1 MTAISSPASLADA
14 VAVPSKGQ
22 RVWNVTRLHFANTF
36 SMIALPWLIIAFVW
50 LVNMVIW
57 VSIYASTH
65 EQLTGTQWSGAT
77 MYIFVYFGIAAVQ
90 AMNLTFRFAMGMSA
104 TRRDYYLGTWLAF
117 ALQGLLF
124 TAVCTLVSYIEN
136 WTNGYG
142 MNAHMFSNVYM
153 GSGPLWERVF
163 TTFGAFMFC
172 FALGALAGSVYVR
185 WRANGLYALGAI
197 VALLVVGFVAITTLT
212 ASWPAV
218 GGWFVQVRAVGVVA
232 WLLIPMAVSGL
243 IGFFVLR
250 KAPSRA

>member
-1 MTAISSPASLADA
+1 MTAISTPATLAEA
-14 VAVPSKGQ
+14 GTVPSTAL
-22 RVWNVTRLHFANTF
+22 RIWNVTRLHFANRF
-36 SMIALPWLIIAFVW
+36 SMIALPWIIIGFVF

-57 VSIYASTH
+57 ISIFASTH

-77 MYIFVYFGIAAVQ
+77 MYIFVYFAIAAVQ
-90 AMNLTFRFAMGMSA
+90 AMSLTFRFAMGMSA
-104 TRRDYYLGTWLAF
+104 TRRDYYLGTVLAF
-117 ALQGLLF
+117 VLQGLLF
-124 TAVCTLVSYIEN
+124 TAVCTLLSYVED

-142 MNAHMFSNVYM
+142 MSAHMFSNVYM

-163 TTFGAFMFC
+163 TTFAAFLFC

-197 VALLVVGFVAITTLT
+197 VALVGVGFVAVATLT

-218 GGWFVQVRAVGVVA
+218 GSWFLQVRTVGVVA
-232 WLLIPMAVSGL
+232 WLLIPMVVSAVV
-243 IGFFVLR
+243 GFFVLR